1 MDEIHIQKIIN
12 GGRTREKRT
21 GNKGVWGTGEQ
32 GDFGNKGKGTRNSE
46 F

>member
-21 GNKGVWGTGEQ
+21 KNRGTREQ
-32 GDFGNKGKGTRNSE
+32 GVLLPHNIA
-46 F
+46 